1 MFFSP
6 VCFLPCRAAW
16 PEVVKVSAQ
25 RTRVACGHGYF
36 FLQIFV
42 GLELG
47 GGGGGAV
54 VDGLLVAGVGAGTAD
69 WGGVGAM
76 WSMGAYGYW
85 VGMLWVAMLAYMS
98 SMYWSLVGRMGRV

>member
-6 VCFLPCRAAW
+6 VCFLPWRAAW

-47 GGGGGAV
+47 GGAAV